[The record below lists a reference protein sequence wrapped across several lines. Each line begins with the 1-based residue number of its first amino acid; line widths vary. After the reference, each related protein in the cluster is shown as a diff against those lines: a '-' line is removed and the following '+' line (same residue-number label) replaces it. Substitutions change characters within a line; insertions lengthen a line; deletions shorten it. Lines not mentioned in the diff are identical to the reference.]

1 VKEENYGY
9 NHNNQLEYFRS
20 GDTEYNLSRDIY
32 GNITEITGKEN
43 IKLEYTKDNRI
54 AKIKKVADVIEYM
67 YDKAG
72 RMKEIRNGDSSQRI
86 MKK

>member
-1 VKEENYGY
+1 MNDIYGY
-9 NHNNQLEYFRS
+9 DHNNMLEYFRS
-20 GDTEYNLSRDIY
+20 GDIEYNLSRDIY